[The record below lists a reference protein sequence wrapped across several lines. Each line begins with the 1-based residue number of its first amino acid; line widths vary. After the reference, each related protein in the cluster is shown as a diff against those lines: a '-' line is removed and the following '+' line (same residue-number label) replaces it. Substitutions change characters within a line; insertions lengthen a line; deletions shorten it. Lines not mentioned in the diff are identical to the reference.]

1 MNDPTQDSLQSVDD
15 RRKPRGI
22 YEVEVGVGLQLG
34 GGRLEIFEFEHTV
47 ILSNICSIV
56 KHS

>member
-1 MNDPTQDSLQSVDD
+1 MDDPAQYSLQPIDD
-15 RRKPRGI
+15 GREPRGI
-22 YEVEVGVGLQLG
+22 YEVEVTVGLQLG
-34 GGRLEIFEFEHTV
+34 GSRLEIFEFEHTV